1 MVLPSASLLGDL
13 GATAACEVLS
23 CVRPFSSLIRSH
35 VQNHGPHVGIIT
47 WAGAREIERAE
58 PWSTCGHHHL
68 GWGQGD
74 RMCRTMVHTW
84 ASSPGLGPGR
94 SHVPNHGPH
103 VGIITWA
110 GAREIARAEPWS
122 TRGYH
127 HLGWGQGDRSAE
139 PWSTRGH
146 RHLGWGQGSLATAVV
161 IVQTGKQVGR
171 AENGS
176 ESLQGVHT
184 CRAGV

>member
-1 MVLPSASLLGDL
+1 MGTRHHDEEPPRSPRAATFSVREKRRENALFKDMVLPSASLLGDL

-94 SHVPNHGPH
+94 SHVQNHGPH

-110 GAREIARAEPWS
+110 GAR
-122 TRGYH
+122 
-127 HLGWGQGDRSAE
+127 
-139 PWSTRGH
+139 
-146 RHLGWGQGSLATAVV
+146 
-161 IVQTGKQVGR
+161 
-171 AENGS
+171 
-176 ESLQGVHT
+176 GVWPQL
-184 CRAGV
+184 